1 MDAWNRQKTSAK
13 EISATAADDV
23 LALKG
28 NHGTLPDEVQS
39 FLDDAHQRGFRD
51 VPHQFVATVDQDHG
65 RLETRRYWI
74 TAAMDWVA
82 DKPAWEQ

>member
-39 FLDDAHQRGFRD
+39 FCDRYCRETPAAIAGCIPGYSDRTPEAGPIESADEEESDADRAGS
-51 VPHQFVATVDQDHG
+51 
-65 RLETRRYWI
+65 
-74 TAAMDWVA
+74 
-82 DKPAWEQ
+82 